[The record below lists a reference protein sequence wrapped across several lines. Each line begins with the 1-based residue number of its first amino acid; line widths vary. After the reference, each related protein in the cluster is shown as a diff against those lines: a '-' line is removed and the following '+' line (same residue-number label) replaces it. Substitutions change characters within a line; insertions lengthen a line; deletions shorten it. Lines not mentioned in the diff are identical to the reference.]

1 MCVYV
6 FISVCAC
13 VCVYITVE
21 CGVCVCVYITGVCV
35 FISLWCVC
43 VCVCAENRIFNNNL
57 HHYAICVH
65 AMCVAGLLVMINC
78 RNVKWVTRLQVII
91 TSSKLIAL
99 AIIIIIG
106 FVYLGQGKDTEDD
119 ALI

>member
-1 MCVYV
+1 MC
-6 FISVCAC
+6 
-13 VCVYITVE
+13 
-21 CGVCVCVYITGVCV
+21 VCV
-35 FISLWCVC
+35 FISLWSVVCVCVFISLVCVYLYHCGVC

-57 HHYAICVH
+57 HHYTICVH
-65 AMCVAGLLVMINC
+65 ALCVAGLLVMINC